1 MTSPDLIEY
10 QLSGTIQT
18 QSDIDK
24 LNAII
29 IRHANSSDQM
39 CKYFCTKILYIHLR
53 YLQKLQLQKFL
64 NLLKSFDSDSFQ
76 IISYE

>member
-1 MTSPDLIEY
+1 MTSLNLIEY
-10 QLSGTIQT
+10 QLSGITKNQ
-18 QSDIDK
+18 DINK

-29 IRHANSSDQM
+29 IRHARSSDQM
-39 CKYFCTKILYIHLR
+39 CKYFCTKILYTHFR

-64 NLLKSFDSDSFQ
+64 YFLKSFDSFQ